1 MHIPV
6 MTAEIMDWLAV
17 RPGGLYLDTT
27 VGGAGHS
34 RAILERLTLAARG
47 CLIAMDRD
55 PSALELAREKLSSLP
70 GLRGPGL
77 AGRFTLVRQ
86 DFAGLSVGIAQGLQQ
101 LSLSP
106 PIRAVDGI
114 LADIGLS
121 QMMLDDPQ
129 RGFSLKA
136 AGPLDMRM
144 DPDQELTADEVV
156 NRWDERELARVIYEY
171 GEERRS
177 QRIARAI
184 VRARPITTTVRLA
197 EIIAACLG
205 GRREA
210 ERSNARR
217 RHSAHWDGARTT
229 GTFVHPATRVFQALR
244 IAVNQ
249 ELEQLTQ
256 FLNQVP
262 ECLTPGGR
270 LVVISFHSLEDRI
283 VKQQMQRWDRDG
295 VMENLTRKVIKPG
308 DPEIIANRRSRS
320 AKLRAAMKPMA
331 DHTDQPQ

>member
-1 MHIPV
+1 
-6 MTAEIMDWLAV
+6 MTAELLEALAI
-17 RPGGLYLDTT
+17 RPEGLYLDMT

-34 RAILERLTLAARG
+34 AAILQRLTSGR
-47 CLIAMDRD
+47 LIAMDRD
-55 PSALELAREKLSSLP
+55 PLALELARQNLSSF
-70 GLRGPGL
+70 

-86 DFAGLSVGIAQGLQQ
+86 DFAGLKSGLARGLQQ

-106 PIRAVDGI
+106 APSAADGI
-114 LADIGLS
+114 VADIGLS

-129 RGFSLKA
+129 RGFSLKSS
-136 AGPLDMRM
+136 GPLDMRM

-156 NRWDERELARVIYEY
+156 NHWDERELARVIYEY

-210 ERSNARR
+210 ERSAVRR
-217 RHSAHWDGARTT
+217 KHSAHWDGARTT

-244 IAVNQ
+244 IAVNR
-249 ELEQLTQ
+249 ELEQLTE
-256 FLNQVP
+256 FLKQVP
-262 ECLTPGGR
+262 ECLNPGGR
-270 LVVISFHSLEDRI
+270 LAVITFHSLEDRI
-283 VKQQMQRWDRDG
+283 VKQQMQQWDREG
-295 VMENLTRKVIKPG
+295 VMDNLTRKVIKPS
-308 DPEIIANRRSRS
+308 EAEVLANRRARS
-320 AKLRAAMKPMA
+320 AKLRVAMKPL
-331 DHTDQPQ
+331 PQV

>member
-34 RAILERLTLAARG
+34 RAILERLTLSATG
-47 CLIAMDRD
+47 YLIAMDRD

-70 GLRGPGL
+70 GQDLS
-77 AGRFTLVRQ
+77 ARFTLVRQ
-86 DFAGLSVGIAQGLQQ
+86 DFAGLSVGIEKGLQQ

-106 PIRAVDGI
+106 RPSRVDGI

-210 ERSNARR
+210 EKSAARR
-217 RHSAHWDGARTT
+217 KHSAHWDGARTT

-262 ECLTPGGR
+262 ECLNPGGR

-320 AKLRAAMKPMA
+320 AKLRVAMKPMA
-331 DHTDQPQ
+331 DQSQ